1 MSINV
6 LKRKSKRYFEP
17 ISGQGKNGFS
27 LVGGHRNIGV
37 VGPTNLGKSVTR
49 TPFRGPNP
57 MGHGTKNGKYPMNI
71 HNSGSCCTNDPDI
84 IKTTV
89 KNTHG
94 MIEKRFQGILHGAYR
109 DPTQRDA
116 NGGYPSFGWVQ
127 PMGAYGE
134 YSQGT
139 YVNKKSKQCGAIST
153 GGLCCCVC
161 DKTIDSV
168 SLDWP
173 GGATPFTTGSNF
185 NALCPEKL
193 INITGNFHGDSRQGI
208 AITTLSPSTYFTNL
222 TSINQSDM
230 INYLADYSIIN
241 NSSGYIFQN
250 NPQSTFTLPCKP
262 GPYYLIKIGRTPNL
276 TPAFINQQHIFTI
289 CDCPCYK
296 CNDHCTIQHIG
307 GRAIAPTPYTK
318 NTQQIPLSSSQYQR
332 SLYMRKVRLPTTK
345 NKEHFPMRIDQ
356 NKCRNNYLTWE
367 EAKKDGALPP
377 DWTPGQN
384 KDLRTSGT
392 EVVKVEEKKE
402 EEKKEEEKVEE
413 KKVVKK

>member
-6 LKRKSKRYFEP
+6 LKRKSKRYLDP

-57 MGHGTKNGKYPMNI
+57 MGHGTKNGKYPI
-71 HNSGSCCTNDPDI
+71 VIQNSGSCCTNDPDI

-109 DPTQRDA
+109 EATPHEISLGKT
-116 NGGYPSFGWVQ
+116 PSFGWVQ

-134 YSQGT
+134 YNQGT
-139 YVNKKSKQCGAIST
+139 YINKKSKQCAAYT
-153 GGLCCCVC
+153 ACCDCICC

-168 SLDWP
+168 SLDVP
-173 GGATPFTTGSNF
+173 SGGDTFTTGSNF

-193 INITGNFHGDSRQGI
+193 INITGNFHGDPRQGI

-222 TSINQSDM
+222 TGIDHSDM

-241 NSSGYIFQN
+241 DSSGYIFQD

-262 GPYYLIKIGRTPNL
+262 GPYYLIKIGRTPL
-276 TPAFINQQHIFTI
+276 FPLQTGFVNQQHIFTI
-289 CDCPCYK
+289 CDWTGC
-296 CNDHCTIQHIG
+296 CNDHCTVQHIG

-318 NTQQIPLSSSQYQR
+318 NTQQMPLSSSQYQR
-332 SLYMRKVRLPTTK
+332 SLYMRKVKLPTSK

-377 DWTPGQN
+377 DWIPGKN
-384 KDLRTSGT
+384 K
-392 EVVKVEEKKE
+392 
-402 EEKKEEEKVEE
+402 
-413 KKVVKK
+413 